1 MLSLACNPV
10 GTQRLCGRQTLWRGI
25 RSLWLERTNHS
36 RRAARPQRIREEART
51 AAGAEWDL
59 WLTPVHRA
67 QFFPTH
73 IHAFMSP
80 PPPHRKCSSVFISLG
95 HLHFQMASHGK
106 YECVFV
112 AQLSV
117 PRILVSGRIAVNH
130 SDFIRLASPR
140 KLILGG
146 SLGISLKS
154 SRE

>member
-1 MLSLACNPV
+1 MQPRRNSKTMWTADIMERDPVFVVGENKPQPTCSQASKDPRGGKDSSRGWVGSVADSSSQGSVLPHSYPCFYEPPSPTQEMLQC
-10 GTQRLCGRQTLWRGI
+10 
-25 RSLWLERTNHS
+25 
-36 RRAARPQRIREEART
+36 
-51 AAGAEWDL
+51 
-59 WLTPVHRA
+59 
-67 QFFPTH
+67 FY
-73 IHAFMSP
+73 
-80 PPPHRKCSSVFISLG
+80 SLG

-117 PRILVSGRIAVNH
+117 PRSLVSGRIAVNH